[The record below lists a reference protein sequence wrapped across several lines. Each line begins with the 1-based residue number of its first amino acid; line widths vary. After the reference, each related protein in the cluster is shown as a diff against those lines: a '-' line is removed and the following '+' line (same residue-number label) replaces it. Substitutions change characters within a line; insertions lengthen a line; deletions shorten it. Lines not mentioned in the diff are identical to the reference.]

1 MIKVMFRM
9 TNTGPHIELVIIVA
23 SDPSQYVNGI
33 TSQIIITGIGI
44 SVTNM
49 HVKNRSERKNKNGDI
64 DVSLSL
70 ARSLVHTAHTGG
82 YLQHRAGSTRL
93 ARIIISLQEL
103 GKCSSSH

>member
-49 HVKNRSERKNKNGDI
+49 PRTVAKGRTKMATST
-64 DVSLSL
+64 SLS
-70 ARSLVHTAHTGG
+70 RSLALWYTQHT
-82 YLQHRAGSTRL
+82 
-93 ARIIISLQEL
+93 QEVTYNIEQ
-103 GKCSSSH
+103 GVPD

>member
-49 HVKNRSERKNKNGDI
+49 HVKNRSESKKKRRTKMATST
-64 DVSLSL
+64 SLS
-70 ARSLVHTAHTGG
+70 RSLALWYTQHT
-82 YLQHRAGSTRL
+82 
-93 ARIIISLQEL
+93 QEVTYNIEQ
-103 GKCSSSH
+103 GVPD